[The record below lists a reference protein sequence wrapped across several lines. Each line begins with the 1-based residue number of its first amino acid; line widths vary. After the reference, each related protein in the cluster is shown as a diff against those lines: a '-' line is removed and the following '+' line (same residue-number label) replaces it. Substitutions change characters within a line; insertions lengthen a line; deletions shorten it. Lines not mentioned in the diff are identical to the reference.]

1 MSAKILNGQTD
12 KQKMQLGS
20 LYMHCLLFLD
30 KISYR
35 QSRKKLALYIILQ
48 QLMLLQPNNTQ
59 KFQESWKKKYKWLR
73 FDKEEK
79 KIISSHFQG
88 NFKTAKTPATPQ
100 GSEQN
105 KFQTDSLKAHDM
117 P

>member
-48 QLMLLQPNNTQ
+48 QLMLLQPKQ
-59 KFQESWKKKYKWLR
+59 HSEVPEIV
-73 FDKEEK
+73 EEK
-79 KIISSHFQG
+79 IQV
-88 NFKTAKTPATPQ
+88 AKV
-100 GSEQN
+100 
-105 KFQTDSLKAHDM
+105 
-117 P
+117 

>member
-20 LYMHCLLFLD
+20 LYMHYLLFLD

-48 QLMLLQPNNTQ
+48 QLMLLQPKQ
-59 KFQESWKKKYKWLR
+59 HSEVPGIM
-73 FDKEEK
+73 EEK
-79 KIISSHFQG
+79 IQV
-88 NFKTAKTPATPQ
+88 AKV
-100 GSEQN
+100 
-105 KFQTDSLKAHDM
+105 
-117 P
+117 

>member
-35 QSRKKLALYIILQ
+35 QSRQKLALYIILQ
-48 QLMLLQPNNTQ
+48 QLMLLQPKQ
-59 KFQESWKKKYKWLR
+59 HSEVPGIM
-73 FDKEEK
+73 EEK
-79 KIISSHFQG
+79 IQV
-88 NFKTAKTPATPQ
+88 AKV
-100 GSEQN
+100 
-105 KFQTDSLKAHDM
+105 
-117 P
+117 

>member
-48 QLMLLQPNNTQ
+48 QLMLLQPNQ
-59 KFQESWKKKYKWLR
+59 HSEVPGIV
-73 FDKEEK
+73 EEK
-79 KIISSHFQG
+79 IQV
-88 NFKTAKTPATPQ
+88 AKV
-100 GSEQN
+100 
-105 KFQTDSLKAHDM
+105 
-117 P
+117 

>member
-48 QLMLLQPNNTQ
+48 QLMLLQPKQ
-59 KFQESWKKKYKWLR
+59 HSEVPGIV
-73 FDKEEK
+73 EEK
-79 KIISSHFQG
+79 IQV
-88 NFKTAKTPATPQ
+88 AKV
-100 GSEQN
+100 
-105 KFQTDSLKAHDM
+105 
-117 P
+117 

>member
-48 QLMLLQPNNTQ
+48 QLMLLQPKQ
-59 KFQESWKKKYKWLR
+59 HSEVPGIM
-73 FDKEEK
+73 KE
-79 KIISSHFQG
+79 KIQV
-88 NFKTAKTPATPQ
+88 AKV
-100 GSEQN
+100 
-105 KFQTDSLKAHDM
+105 
-117 P
+117 

>member
-48 QLMLLQPNNTQ
+48 QLMLLQPKQ
-59 KFQESWKKKYKWLR
+59 HSEVPGIM
-73 FDKEEK
+73 EEK
-79 KIISSHFQG
+79 IQV
-88 NFKTAKTPATPQ
+88 AKV
-100 GSEQN
+100 
-105 KFQTDSLKAHDM
+105 
-117 P
+117 

>member
-48 QLMLLQPNNTQ
+48 QLMLL
-59 KFQESWKKKYKWLR
+59 
-73 FDKEEK
+73 
-79 KIISSHFQG
+79 
-88 NFKTAKTPATPQ
+88 
-100 GSEQN
+100 
-105 KFQTDSLKAHDM
+105 
-117 P
+117 

>member
-48 QLMLLQPNNTQ
+48 QLMLLQPKQ
-59 KFQESWKKKYKWLR
+59 HSEVPGIM
-73 FDKEEK
+73 EEK
-79 KIISSHFQG
+79 IQVVKV
-88 NFKTAKTPATPQ
+88 
-100 GSEQN
+100 
-105 KFQTDSLKAHDM
+105 
-117 P
+117 

>member
-35 QSRKKLALYIILQ
+35 QSRQKLALYIILQ
-48 QLMLLQPNNTQ
+48 QLMLLQPKQ
-59 KFQESWKKKYKWLR
+59 HSEVPGIM
-73 FDKEEK
+73 EEK
-79 KIISSHFQG
+79 IQVVKV
-88 NFKTAKTPATPQ
+88 
-100 GSEQN
+100 
-105 KFQTDSLKAHDM
+105 
-117 P
+117 

>member
-20 LYMHCLLFLD
+20 IYMHCLLFLD

-48 QLMLLQPNNTQ
+48 QLMLLQPKQ
-59 KFQESWKKKYKWLR
+59 HSEVPGIM
-73 FDKEEK
+73 EEK
-79 KIISSHFQG
+79 IQV
-88 NFKTAKTPATPQ
+88 AKV
-100 GSEQN
+100 
-105 KFQTDSLKAHDM
+105 
-117 P
+117 